1 MKQCAFGLLWLGD
14 LEIAVWPA
22 ADVIESILV
31 RVRVTICGFT
41 HPYRKFIDPVS
52 ALETAQW
59 I

>member
-1 MKQCAFGLLWLGD
+1 MRFWLLWLGD

-59 I
+59 T